1 MSTVTPINLGYGV
14 QLHADHA
21 SDGWRAVELTALG
34 NLAGSVKRLHLSPPP
49 ELAGRRFVSSEE
61 LARATLSWLYTPR
74 GGGADRPSTAATAKT
89 SR

>member
-61 LARATLSWLYTPR
+61 LARATLTWLYTPR
-74 GGGADRPSTAATAKT
+74 GADAGDAAAVAVEKT